1 METQDQELLSEGYG
15 GSLPVENV
23 QDLASNNHKEIP
35 PRYLRPEAE
44 LDSVSVLQSLE
55 LPVID
60 MTKLIADNQHPWHHD
75 ELAKLHLACKDW
87 GFFQLINHG
96 VPEEIIDK
104 MKIDIEEFFKLSLVK
119 KKAYAQQPN
128 DVEGYGQA
136 YVHSEDQKLDWG
148 DMLFLRTLP
157 LSHRNMRC
165 WPISFR
171 ESLDKYSR
179 EVQKVAVCVMKF
191 MSRNLG
197 LNSETLCSKFED
209 GTQGMRINYY
219 PPCVEADK
227 VIGLT
232 PHSDATGLT
241 MLLQVNDVQGLQIKK
256 NGKWIV
262 VKPVPGA
269 FIVNIG
275 DIIEIM
281 SNGEYKSIE
290 HRAVVNPEKQRIS
303 VAAFHGPHT
312 KGIICPLPDVVRN
325 CKAKYMT
332 ISTEDYIRLQFSTK
346 LDGKSRVDRLK
357 LE

>member
-1 METQDQELLSEGYG
+1 MENEELSTVDYG
-15 GSLPVENV
+15 GSLPVDNV
-23 QDLASNNHKEIP
+23 QELASNNPTQIP
-35 PRYLRPEAE
+35 SRYLQPETL
-44 LDSVSVLQSLE
+44 LDQISVVKTLE

-60 MTKLIADNQHPWHHD
+60 MTKLLDHCHH
-75 ELAKLHLACKDW
+75 ELEKLHLACKDW

-96 VPEEIIDK
+96 VSEEVIEKI
-104 MKIDIEEFFKLSLVK
+104 KIDIEEFFKMPLEK
-119 KKAYAQQPN
+119 KQSYAQQPN
-128 DVEGYGQA
+128 SIEGYGQA
-136 YVHSEDQKLDWG
+136 FIHSEDQKLDWG
-148 DMLFLRTLP
+148 DMLFLIALP
-157 LSHRNMRC
+157 LSQRNMRC
-165 WPISFR
+165 WPIQPISFR
-171 ESLDKYSR
+171 ENLDKYSR

-197 LNSETLCSKFED
+197 LNSETLASKFED

-241 MLLQVNDVQGLQIKK
+241 LLLQVNDVQGLQIKK

-303 VAAFHGPHT
+303 IAAFHSPHIN
-312 KGIICPLPDVVRN
+312 GIVGPLPDLVKKH
-325 CKAKYMT
+325 CKANYKT
-332 ISTEDYIRLQFSTK
+332 ISTEDYIRLIVTNK
-346 LDGKSRVDRLK
+346 LDGKTQLDFLK
-357 LE
+357 QEE